1 MQVLQ
6 SLGSKSCSEHMDLD
20 AIIAYHD
27 LVTAENWGAQ
37 AGDPSRLVAGSTL
50 LCAIKTSL
58 S

>member
-37 AGDPSRLVAGSTL
+37 AGGPSRLVAG
-50 LCAIKTSL
+50 
-58 S
+58 